1 MEGKTEG
8 GQARETGGE
17 EQEMR
22 GEQEKKLDEVRTA
35 RCEEPRGVKCKDQE
49 HESRGHREEGVT
61 RG

>member
-35 RCEEPRGVKCKDQE
+35 RCEEPRGVKCKDRE
-49 HESRGHREEGVT
+49 HEIRGK
-61 RG
+61 